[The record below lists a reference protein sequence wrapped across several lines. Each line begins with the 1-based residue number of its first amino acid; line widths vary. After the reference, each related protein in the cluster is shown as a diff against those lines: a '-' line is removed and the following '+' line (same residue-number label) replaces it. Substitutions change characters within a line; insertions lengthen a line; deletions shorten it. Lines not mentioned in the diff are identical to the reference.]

1 MKKILNNKG
10 ISLISLTIT
19 VVVILILTSIIL
31 YNASKDVKISNLSA
45 LQSDIVNL
53 QDKVAS
59 YYAQYGKIPAITSN
73 EYTNIDDIKNAG
85 VISSSVDTGKFYV
98 IDLSAMENVTLN
110 YGKDYEKVRTGEAQT
125 SEQINNLK
133 DIYIINETS
142 HNIFYVEGIKIDNE
156 QYYTNYS
163 SDEVD
168 KVAVN
173 LRYYDDVEIPDGF
186 YYVGGNKQTGLVI
199 SDVQGDDLLN
209 SKFGNQFVWV
219 PVEKEWNYVRNNK
232 VTTDGIT
239 SEKGYLP
246 NDLVEGVDDSE
257 HNAEAEKNAVMRAG
271 GFFISRYEASE
282 ISGKIVSK
290 KSGTAIGSTETLAN
304 VENLAKSFKNDN
316 SVKSALA
323 SSIQWDLSANMID
336 INSTENSY
344 RFVLYV
350 IPRDNWSAEYD
361 KTTTYTDVNKDTAV
375 IPQGY
380 KVSRKVSE
388 RTITNGLVIQGKDGS
403 EFVWIPVSDVIY
415 NNINTIKE
423 NYTPMAEI
431 QSDSKSNYQGILYD
445 FSGTKNIYKSDYKIG
460 TTSYREPSLIT
471 GNTNDL
477 KAVLSNVSGNMY
489 DALSSNYGLLGYS
502 NSKSFGD
509 DLQKQYDLMVASVEK
524 YKGFYVGRYELGLDG
539 TKPVTKNVKENTG
552 LVMASTNNSNCKNWY
567 GLYNMSKKYTAE
579 KTTSS
584 MIWGS
589 QYDAMMNWIA
599 KQGKDVSSQNLI
611 KRNSD
616 KNTGSSKI
624 DVINNIYDLYG
635 SMYEATLEANDV
647 KNRVERGGGWNSDN
661 GPSAR
666 NLVDPSATSADVGTR
681 LALYIND

>member
-31 YNASKDVKISNLSA
+31 YNASNDVKISNLSA

-142 HNIFYVEGIKIDNE
+142 HNIFYVEGIKLDNE

-209 SKFGNQFVWV
+209 SKFGNQFVWI

-257 HNAEAEKNAVMRAG
+257 HNAEAEKNAVMSAG

-282 ISGKIVSK
+282 ISGEIVSK

-336 INSTENSY
+336 INSTGNSY

-477 KAVLSNVSGNMY
+477 KAALSNVSGNMY
-489 DALSSNYGLLGYS
+489 DAVSSNYGLLGYS
-502 NSKSFGD
+502 NAKSFGD
-509 DLQKQYDLMVASVEK
+509 DLQKQYDLMVTSVEK

-579 KTTSS
+579 KATSS

-666 NLVDPSATSADVGTR
+666 NLVDPNATSADVGTR
-681 LALYIND
+681 LALYINN

>member
-336 INSTENSY
+336 INSTGNSY

-502 NSKSFGD
+502 NAKSFGD
-509 DLQKQYDLMVASVEK
+509 DLQKQYDLMVASVI
-524 YKGFYVGRYELGLDG
+524 
-539 TKPVTKNVKENTG
+539 
-552 LVMASTNNSNCKNWY
+552 
-567 GLYNMSKKYTAE
+567 
-579 KTTSS
+579 SS
-584 MIWGS
+584 LSGS
-589 QYDAMMNWIA
+589 
-599 KQGKDVSSQNLI
+599 
-611 KRNSD
+611 
-616 KNTGSSKI
+616 
-624 DVINNIYDLYG
+624 
-635 SMYEATLEANDV
+635 
-647 KNRVERGGGWNSDN
+647 
-661 GPSAR
+661 
-666 NLVDPSATSADVGTR
+666 
-681 LALYIND
+681 